1 MRQCDLL
8 QNMSMRVST
17 GRRRSFVFVS
27 TKIEIHTHFQ
37 FQMSCA
43 IFATIKRLH
52 MIRSVNDM
60 ISIHYLSVKSHN
72 FTVAF
77 VIVVVVVVRSVM

>member
-27 TKIEIHTHFQ
+27 TKIEIHTHFH

-72 FTVAF
+72 FTVA
-77 VIVVVVVVRSVM
+77 VVVVVVRSVM

>member
-1 MRQCDLL
+1 MRA
-8 QNMSMRVST
+8 ST
-17 GRRRSFVFVS
+17 GRRRSCVFVS
-27 TKIEIHTHFQ
+27 TKIEIHTHFH
-37 FQMSCA
+37 FQTSCA

-72 FTVAF
+72 FTEA
-77 VIVVVVVVRSVM
+77 VVVVRLVMWFFILR